1 MWSLTSW
8 APACMD
14 NGEGDITAEL
24 DLFHH
29 LGMWRLGH
37 LLGKWIFKRIFFS
50 KIVLPTPLTDH
61 DIYNCPLTCWP
72 LTLMITSP
80 SLTPALWLAPPAWEF
95 LHLFSK
101 YLTLFPRHK
110 KSPTYLDCLHPGGSV
125 PRQGE
130 AIASFISVYYQC
142 PALFSQL
149 ELYKDKQQFRR
160 EEIGWCQ
167 HLVFFRWG
175 LLLTSEMCISI
186 FEPGYGA
193 PHLLSITR
201 HAASPRLASQGESSI
216 PSPPRFTLK
225 IVQKCFRYWITPK
238 INVGSDCM
246 VRVFQIIDDDHP
258 LLFVL
263 TSPRII
269 WLSQNV
275 SFKAQLAEVFEQ
287 SCTIANH

>member
-1 MWSLTSW
+1 MF
-8 APACMD
+8 D
-14 NGEGDITAEL
+14 NP
-24 DLFHH
+24 F
-29 LGMWRLGH
+29 
-37 LLGKWIFKRIFFS
+37 
-50 KIVLPTPLTDH
+50 PLQK
-61 DIYNCPLTCWP
+61 N
-72 LTLMITSP
+72 
-80 SLTPALWLAPPAWEF
+80 
-95 LHLFSK
+95 
-101 YLTLFPRHK
+101 
-110 KSPTYLDCLHPGGSV
+110 SPTYLDCLHPGGSV

-130 AIASFISVYYQC
+130 AVASFISVYYQC

-201 HAASPRLASQGESSI
+201 HAASPCLASQGESSI

-238 INVGSDCM
+238 IKEGPDWGWLFCM
-246 VRVFQIIDDDHP
+246 VRVFKSPIWRSPSSICVNFCEDHMVEPKCIIQDTDCWGVWTKVHIS
-258 LLFVL
+258 L
-263 TSPRII
+263 
-269 WLSQNV
+269 
-275 SFKAQLAEVFEQ
+275 
-287 SCTIANH
+287 